1 MAKKQKVGVR
11 QVLLGSV
18 LLNDSVLKGLP
29 AVLLMTLVGLV
40 MITNRF
46 KGEKIIR
53 ETVMVQDSIKI
64 LKLQSVTIEAE
75 LVSLSRFSRIQ
86 KECEELGLGL
96 EKSEDPPIKIELKK

>member
-1 MAKKQKVGVR
+1 MAKKHKVGVK

-18 LLNDSVLKGLP
+18 LLNDSILRGLP
-29 AVLLMTLVGLV
+29 AVLLLTFVGLV

-46 KGEKIIR
+46 KAEKVIR

-86 KECEELGLGL
+86 KECDELGLGL
-96 EKSEDPPIKIELKK
+96 EKPEEPPIKIELKK